1 MTRMW
6 LVPSIVAL
14 LLAAACLGSSTA
26 HPPMPNATGHS
37 SRAGRAS
44 YAVFHIHGTY
54 TTGGSTNH
62 FGGDL
67 RRDRFTIVCRS
78 QGSYEKL
85 FGPLSWNERLCLAI
99 LDYRTQIPLLGE
111 ECNCPAS
118 AVFVEVRGEIRG
130 RPAAERITS
139 CLCGDGQQAASD
151 ARVILK
157 THPPFS
163 AVQ

>member
-1 MTRMW
+1 MAVRGMW
-6 LVPSIVAL
+6 LLPSVAVL

-26 HPPMPNATGHS
+26 HPPAPNATGHS
-37 SRAGRAS
+37 SVAGRGS
-44 YAVFHIHGTY
+44 YAEFHVHGTY
-54 TTGGSTNH
+54 STGG
-62 FGGDL
+62 DI
-67 RRDRFTIVCRS
+67 RRPRFTIACRS

-99 LDYRTQIPLLGE
+99 LDYRTQILLLGE
-111 ECNCPAS
+111 ACNCPAS
-118 AVFVEVRGEIRG
+118 AVFVDVRGEIRG
-130 RPAAERITS
+130 HAAQEQITT
-139 CLCGDGQQAASD
+139 CVCGDGPQATSD